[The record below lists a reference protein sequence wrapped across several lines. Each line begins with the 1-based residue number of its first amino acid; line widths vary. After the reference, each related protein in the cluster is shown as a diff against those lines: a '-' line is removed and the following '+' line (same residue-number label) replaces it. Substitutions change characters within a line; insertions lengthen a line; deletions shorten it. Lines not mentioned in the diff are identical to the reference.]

1 MRIVCMARTNKG
13 ERGMGIRSVALA
25 LAAVLMIAGLA
36 SAQKPND
43 KQPKRDGLIGRAE
56 DAVRRNRDRYQEETQ
71 RILDV
76 LTTELEKSNTPN
88 TPQLIQTFRD
98 HITALDAQ
106 ALLPTPHSS
115 FEYLIGPQ
123 GVSIKRFVG
132 KETFVKIPDTFEGHP
147 VVTIDSDSFKGLRG
161 ITGVVFPKTTTTI
174 FNMTFAGCTDLRS
187 LNLPPQ
193 LTHIGFRAFEGC
205 TSLKEV
211 RIPASVEQIGL
222 GCFQGSTNI
231 TAIVVDPAN
240 RKYKSWEGV
249 LYDKDMTTLIACPV
263 GRSGVVTIPASVK
276 AIEGYAFL
284 ECNNLS
290 RIIIPTSV
298 TTIDGNAF
306 AGCNVPRETVPAP
319 AK

>member
-1 MRIVCMARTNKG
+1 MRPRIA
-13 ERGMGIRSVALA
+13 ALLIA
-25 LAAVLMIAGLA
+25 THMFCAVLGLLA
-36 SAQKPND
+36 SRWMYRPKP
-43 KQPKRDGLIGRAE
+43 GLPSATVAIPAPP
-56 DAVRRNRDRYQEETQ
+56 AS
-71 RILDV
+71 IL
-76 LTTELEKSNTPN
+76 PN
-88 TPQLIQTFRD
+88 TTSE
-98 HITALDAQ
+98 T
-106 ALLPTPHSS
+106 PTPHSS

-193 LTHIGFRAFEGC
+193 LTHIGFRAFEDCPG
-205 TSLKEV
+205 LKEV

-222 GCFQGSTNI
+222 GCFHGSTNI

-240 RKYKSWEGV
+240 RKYKSWDGV
-249 LYDKDMTTLIACPV
+249 LYDKNTTRLIACPL
-263 GRSGVVTIPASVK
+263 GKSGVLTIPGSVK

-284 ECNNLS
+284 AA
-290 RIIIPTSV
+290 
-298 TTIDGNAF
+298 TT
-306 AGCNVPRETVPAP
+306 
-319 AK
+319 